1 MDTAALDTLGPDASV
16 LYEPELVDDRQ
27 ALLQAVSDAD
37 GLIVRNRTQVDTA
50 LLDAAPSLRVVGRLG
65 VGLDNIDSGACAAR
79 DVTVCPAIGAN
90 AASVAEYVL
99 TSALLLLRPAYD
111 LNARMLA
118 GEWPRADAVGAE
130 LGGRTLGL
138 IGFGNIARVTAAK
151 AQALGMNVIAH
162 DPLVPADDP
171 AWGAAKSAPFETVIA
186 TADVISLHI
195 PLTDATR
202 HLIDANAIAAMKPE
216 AILINTAR
224 GGIVDEAALA
234 AALHAGKLAGAA
246 LDVFETEPLTQDQ
259 AQVFAGLGNILLTPH
274 IAGVTHESN
283 ARVSRVTVDNVKRA
297 LGLE

>member
-16 LYEPELVDDRQ
+16 YYEPELVDDRQ
-27 ALLQAVSDAD
+27 ALLQAVSYAD

-118 GEWPRADAVGAE
+118 GAWPRADAVGAE

-162 DPLVPADDP
+162 DPLVPTDDP
-171 AWGAAKSAPFETVIA
+171 AWGTVKFTPFETVIA

-234 AALHAGKLAGAA
+234 AALQANKLAGAA